1 MSEQERDPLAQEPV
15 PESEA
20 NAEELTASEVS
31 AASQEDLPADEHEHA
46 EHEHDVLAE
55 DAASPDP
62 METKEMLH
70 VDFFEATWM
79 RITAVVIAVFFI
91 AVVISAFA
99 VGFQLPGVYER
110 IDPTTLYDE
119 GSPWADPGL
128 RELAPGKYE
137 LYIRAQIWSFTPNMV
152 RVPAGSEVTFY
163 VTSADVQHGFKLQDT
178 NVNMMVLP
186 GQINTL
192 TAKFE
197 NPGTYDFVC
206 HEYCGQLHH
215 TMYGQ
220 LIVEPEQVAETEGGT
235 D

>member
-1 MSEQERDPLAQEPV
+1 MSEQERDPLAEEPK

-20 NAEELTASEVS
+20 NPSEPAASDVS
-31 AASQEDLPADEHEHA
+31 AASDEYPAAHEHDEHD
-46 EHEHDVLAE
+46 HDVLADVAE
-55 DAASPDP
+55 SSDP
-62 METKEMLH
+62 METKDLLH
-70 VDFFEATWM
+70 VDFFEGTWM
-79 RITAVVIAVFFI
+79 RISAVVIAVFFI

-137 LYIRAQIWSFTPNMV
+137 LYIRAQIWSFTPNIV

-178 NVNMMVLP
+178 NINMMILP
-186 GQINTL
+186 GQVNTL
-192 TAKFE
+192 TAKFK

-220 LIVEPEQVAETEGGT
+220 LIVEPEQVAETEGET